1 MNYGPLL
8 RATREIRGLTQEE
21 MGEHLG
27 VSRTVVTKMEKDRV
41 VLIFDRALKWFEV
54 TQTQKVVDL
63 LQSGVEIAV
72 IIDCLSTLIGGF
84 IKWF

>member
-21 MGEHLG
+21 MGNHLG
-27 VSRTVVTKMEKDRV
+27 VSRTVITKMEKDRV
-41 VLIFDRALKWFEV
+41 GLLFDRALKWFEV
-54 TQTQKVVDL
+54 TQTQKVVEML
-63 LQSGVEIAV
+63 TTGVEIAV

-84 IKWF
+84 IRWL